1 MARLSFLEHHT
12 LQPGGQGQA
21 KPLCLRNPDYA
32 KMRKRIELSFPDQP
46 ETTKVKK
53 QKQTLPMPNVTPT
66 NPNARAAWKAVLC
79 PASARREWERG
90 GRLTREEGGISSGPT
105 RWTLC

>member
-32 KMRKRIELSFPDQP
+32 KMRKKIELSFPDQL
-46 ETTKVKK
+46 EAAKVSTVNGYFLSNNGR
-53 QKQTLPMPNVTPT
+53 QQI
-66 NPNARAAWKAVLC
+66 
-79 PASARREWERG
+79 ER
-90 GRLTREEGGISSGPT
+90 
-105 RWTLC
+105 

>member
-32 KMRKRIELSFPDQP
+32 KMRKRVELSFPDQP
-46 ETTKVKK
+46 ETAKVKK
-53 QKQTLPMPNVTPT
+53 QT
-66 NPNARAAWKAVLC
+66 NPATPDESKHSQRGRPFSA
-79 PASARREWERG
+79 PALLEGNRTEEGSGLA
-90 GRLTREEGGISSGPT
+90 REELPWGRP
-105 RWTLC
+105 LF

>member
-32 KMRKRIELSFPDQP
+32 KMRKKIELSFPDQLDTAKVSIIQP
-46 ETTKVKK
+46 SPSPTTGKSG
-53 QKQTLPMPNVTPT
+53 
-66 NPNARAAWKAVLC
+66 AAVVEIQGC
-79 PASARREWERG
+79 
-90 GRLTREEGGISSGPT
+90 
-105 RWTLC
+105 

>member
-32 KMRKRIELSFPDQP
+32 KMRRKIDITFPDQLDAA
-46 ETTKVKK
+46 KVHNSYYCVR
-53 QKQTLPMPNVTPT
+53 TVVYSNNSL
-66 NPNARAAWKAVLC
+66 W
-79 PASARREWERG
+79 
-90 GRLTREEGGISSGPT
+90 
-105 RWTLC
+105 

>member
-32 KMRKRIELSFPDQP
+32 KMRKKIELSFPDQL
-46 ETTKVKK
+46 ETAKVNEQAKEK
-53 QKQTLPMPNVTPT
+53 NERTTTIQKSPTDNRQDQTSTV
-66 NPNARAAWKAVLC
+66 VGYIQDC
-79 PASARREWERG
+79 
-90 GRLTREEGGISSGPT
+90 
-105 RWTLC
+105 

>member
-32 KMRKRIELSFPDQP
+32 KMRKKIEVSFPDQL
-46 ETTKVKK
+46 ETAKVKANYIQYHK
-53 QKQTLPMPNVTPT
+53 
-66 NPNARAAWKAVLC
+66 NADNGAQLY
-79 PASARREWERG
+79 
-90 GRLTREEGGISSGPT
+90 SSGAFRIVGSWSSTKGRYVERPAGKQ
-105 RWTLC
+105 

>member
-32 KMRKRIELSFPDQP
+32 KMRKKIELSFPDQL
-46 ETTKVKK
+46 ETAKVS
-53 QKQTLPMPNVTPT
+53 TVRLS
-66 NPNARAAWKAVLC
+66 
-79 PASARREWERG
+79 PA
-90 GRLTREEGGISSGPT
+90 LTTENSSGTAVAVVPGCC
-105 RWTLC
+105 LFILL

>member
-32 KMRKRIELSFPDQP
+32 KMRKKIELSFPDQLD
-46 ETTKVKK
+46 TAKVNAV
-53 QKQTLPMPNVTPT
+53 QLLLTPAEQM
-66 NPNARAAWKAVLC
+66 NLRSPH
-79 PASARREWERG
+79 SSMQ
-90 GRLTREEGGISSGPT
+90 EGSWIAEPHIYADKFE
-105 RWTLC
+105 